1 MKKIVCLTGGMGSG
15 KSTVAQLL
23 VKEGFSVYNSDARA
37 KWLMIQPPL
46 RPQIEELFGPSSYTN
61 DGNLNRPFLSN
72 QIFTQPEK
80 KTALEDVVHPAV
92 RSDFEDWLAT
102 AKGGVVFKESA
113 LTLELEDTYCHTV
126 LVVECPENIRIERI
140 RRRNPSWSL
149 ADIKARLANQFS
161 DEQRRESG
169 AVSVDNS
176 GTLESLKTSLDQALT
191 KCI

>member
-1 MKKIVCLTGGMGSG
+1 MKKIICLTGGMGSG

-37 KWLMIQPPL
+37 KWLMVQPPL
-46 RPQIEELFGPSSYTN
+46 RQQIEELFGPSSYTN
-61 DGNLNRPFLSN
+61 DGTINRPFLSN
-72 QIFTQPEK
+72 QIFTRPEK

-113 LTLELEDTYCHTV
+113 LTLELEDPYCHTV
-126 LVVECPENIRIERI
+126 LVVECPESIRIERI

-149 ADIKARLANQFS
+149 ADIKARLANQFT

-169 AVSVDNS
+169 AVFVDNS
-176 GTLESLKTSLDQALT
+176 GSLESLKTSLDQALT

>member
-1 MKKIVCLTGGMGSG
+1 MKKIICLTGGMGSG

-37 KWLMIQPPL
+37 KWLMVQPPL
-46 RPQIEELFGPSSYTN
+46 RQQIEELFGPSSYTN
-61 DGNLNRPFLSN
+61 DGTLNRPFLSN
-72 QIFTQPEK
+72 QIFTRPEN

-113 LTLELEDTYCHTV
+113 LTLELEDPYCHTV
-126 LVVECPENIRIERI
+126 LVVECPESIRIERI

-149 ADIKARLANQFS
+149 ADIKARLANQFT

-176 GTLESLKTSLDQALT
+176 GSLASLKTSLDQALT